1 MANGLALLKLLQ
13 CTPRSCTVILL
24 KILVY
29 VTCFFLNCILHSL
42 SVKMLTLGYS
52 TYNLWQNCNNLRP
65 KLKAPQIRLYWRI
78 TRFETKH
85 CKKFARPLSF
95 QVAFI
100 TLHFLKSWRA
110 QFLRVSGTL
119 RINIQ
124 LELPDLCRRA
134 RGICWMPLFAVVMQ
148 WICVPVHL
156 QSLI

>member
-13 CTPRSCTVILL
+13 CTPWSCTVILL

-29 VTCFFLNCILHSL
+29 VTCFFLELHITQFVSCTVILLKILVYVTCSFLNCILHSL

-78 TRFETKH
+78 TRFETTY

-95 QVAFI
+95 RVAFT
-100 TLHFLKSWRA
+100 TLHFFKSWRA
-110 QFLRVSGTL
+110 QFLNNKYST
-119 RINIQ
+119 RIT
-124 LELPDLCRRA
+124 
-134 RGICWMPLFAVVMQ
+134 WFV
-148 WICVPVHL
+148 
-156 QSLI
+156 

>member
-13 CTPRSCTVILL
+13 CTPWSCTVILLEILVYVTCFFLELHITQFVSCTVILL

-29 VTCFFLNCILHSL
+29 VTCSFLNCILHSL

-78 TRFETKH
+78 TRFETTY

-95 QVAFI
+95 RVAFT
-100 TLHFLKSWRA
+100 TLHFFKSWRA
-110 QFLRVSGTL
+110 QFLNNKYST
-119 RINIQ
+119 RIT
-124 LELPDLCRRA
+124 
-134 RGICWMPLFAVVMQ
+134 WFV
-148 WICVPVHL
+148 
-156 QSLI
+156 

>member
-1 MANGLALLKLLQ
+1 MVKFRICQKLINLFPLLYNGQWFSFTEIIAMYSTELYSY
-13 CTPRSCTVILL
+13 TL

-78 TRFETKH
+78 TRFETTH

-95 QVAFI
+95 QVAFT

-124 LELPDLCRRA
+124 LKLPDLCRRA
-134 RGICWMPLFAVVMQ
+134 RGIC
-148 WICVPVHL
+148 
-156 QSLI
+156 